1 MGHNKAN
8 YEVMIMKGTEVL
20 AEGTID
26 ECAEKL
32 GVGRKTIKFYLTP
45 AYQRRLAKRKNLDNS
60 RMAVRLDDEDD
71 EL

>member
-1 MGHNKAN
+1 MRQKAE
-8 YEVMIMKGTEVL
+8 YPIMIMKGTDIL

-32 GVGRKTIKFYLTP
+32 NVGRKTIKFYLTP
-45 AYQRRLAKRKNLDNS
+45 AYARRLAKRKNLDNS
-60 RMAVRLDDEDD
+60 RMAVRMDDEDD